1 LNFKKAFHTSI
12 NAIILYHKNNNIT
25 DYTQRLFMKTIVPKI
40 SSSLSKMWNKVLT
53 LNNSLFPALK
63 EELRL
68 EELSHKEQKL
78 ISILD
83 FAQIEKNITVVSI
96 TNTPK
101 DREEIARA
109 FIAKSVYNFQTTRD
123 LIDRLHCDRVL
134 RIVCGWRYKNDIP
147 SESKFSRVFK
157 ELSEMQIAQ
166 KAHEQFVKEY
176 LSDKTFFYNAIDS
189 TKIPLRQKPV
199 KIKKEKPK
207 LKKRGRPKK
216 GEIREPIRPTILEQQ
231 QEMQSVEEKL
241 TLVSTDCGVG
251 IKQNS
256 KGNRE
261 IWIGAKLH
269 ISAVDGDIPIT
280 AFYSGANV
288 HDSSVALPLM
298 QETSKRVNYLYD
310 LQDAGYDA
318 DIIREFSTT
327 LGHRPIIDTNPKNS
341 KELKA
346 KIELIEHENKTFKY
360 LNWHLNCDEQHYK
373 QRSMVERVNKYL
385 KDDFGCDKIYYQGAT
400 KVASVLAFGILSI
413 CIHKSLQLVT

>member
-1 LNFKKAFHTSI
+1 
-12 NAIILYHKNNNIT
+12 
-25 DYTQRLFMKTIVPKI
+25 MKTIVPKI

-346 KIELIEHENKTFKY
+346 KIKLIEHENKTFKY

>member
-1 LNFKKAFHTSI
+1 
-12 NAIILYHKNNNIT
+12 
-25 DYTQRLFMKTIVPKI
+25 MKTIVPKI

-199 KIKKEKPK
+199 KIKKKKPK

>member
-1 LNFKKAFHTSI
+1 
-12 NAIILYHKNNNIT
+12 
-25 DYTQRLFMKTIVPKI
+25 MKTILPKI

>member
-1 LNFKKAFHTSI
+1 
-12 NAIILYHKNNNIT
+12 
-25 DYTQRLFMKTIVPKI
+25 MKTIVPKI

-68 EELSHKEQKL
+68 KELSHKEQKL

-400 KVASVLAFGILSI
+400 KVASVLAFGILFI